1 MRSRSSGVNSVL
13 FALIAGAVL
22 LGTAAPAL
30 AAETANSEFVL
41 IRPDVVLEDD
51 LYAGAIKVS
60 IDGEIDG
67 DLIAF
72 AAEEIIIEGTVTGSV
87 FAVAPRVT
95 VNGSV
100 GGSLRVVA
108 TSLTVNGDIGRDI
121 VATAVNV
128 HLGTGST
135 VGGDVLVWAFDME
148 SLGQIGQDLEGSQRR
163 LSLAGEIGG
172 DVDVSVGGLTIVDD
186 LTVSGDLGYRSDADA
201 EGLDMADVGGTVV
214 HKTPLPANIRV
225 RALNLFGRFL
235 VVLFLTI
242 AALTTAWGWPNQT
255 IAAIEK
261 VKASPLRSWV
271 SGAVVLALPLFLM
284 ALTALLLAL
293 APASAS
299 FPLLVI
305 LGPLILAAAGLTF
318 ALSLVAG
325 VPAVGRLGGI
335 LFKKL
340 DVYGEILVGSAV
352 AGLIWMLPVI
362 GWLVPFVILPLGL
375 GAWLVSWR
383 LSEPTADA
391 DEVASTVQAD
401 PS

>member
-1 MRSRSSGVNSVL
+1 MRSRSRATL
-13 FALIAGAVL
+13 LALVTGAML
-22 LGTAAPAL
+22 LGVAAPAL
-30 AAETANSEFVL
+30 AAETANSEFVI
-41 IRPDVVLEDD
+41 IRPDDVLEDD

-60 IDGEIDG
+60 VDGEIDG

-72 AAEEIIIEGTVTGSV
+72 AGEEIIIEGTVTGSV

-108 TSLTVNGDIGRDI
+108 TSLTINGDIGRDV

-128 HLGTGST
+128 SLSNGST
-135 VGGDVLVWAFDME
+135 VEGDVLVWAFNME
-148 SLGQIGQDLEGSQRR
+148 SLGLVGQNLEGSQRR
-163 LSLAGEIGG
+163 LSLAGTVGG
-172 DVDVSVGGLTIVDD
+172 DVDVAVGR
-186 LTVSGDLGYRSDADA
+186 LTVVDTLTVNGDLGYRSDTEA
-201 EGLDMADVGGTVV
+201 EGLGQADVGGVVV
-214 HKTPLPANIRV
+214 HKTPLPPNIRV

-242 AALTTAWGWPNQT
+242 AALTTAWGWPSQT

-271 SGAVVLALPLFLM
+271 SGAVVMALPLFLM
-284 ALTALLLAL
+284 ALAALLVTL
-293 APASAS
+293 APTSAS

-305 LGPLILAAAGLTF
+305 LAPLILAAVGLVF

-325 VPAVGRLGGI
+325 VPVVGRLGG
-335 LFKKL
+335 LMLKKL
-340 DVYGEILVGSAV
+340 DVYGAILAGSVV
-352 AGLIWMLPVI
+352 AGVIWMLPVI

-375 GAWLVSWR
+375 GAWLVSRR
-383 LSEPTADA
+383 LGEPTADA
-391 DEVASTVQAD
+391 DEVVSTVQAD
-401 PS
+401 SS

>member
-1 MRSRSSGVNSVL
+1 MLSRSRSIVL
-13 FALIAGAVL
+13 ALVAGAVL

-41 IRPDVVLEDD
+41 IRPDDVLEDD

-72 AAEEIIIEGTVTGSV
+72 AGEEVIIEGTVTGSV

-108 TSLTVNGDIGRDI
+108 TTLTVNGDIGRDV
-121 VATAVNV
+121 VATAVNAR
-128 HLGTGST
+128 LGSKST
-135 VGGDVLVWAFDME
+135 VGGDVLVWALNME
-148 SLGQIGQDLEGSQRR
+148 SLGRIGHNLEGSQRR
-163 LSLAGEIGG
+163 LSLAGTVGG
-172 DVDVSVGGLTIVDD
+172 DVDVSVGRLTIVDD
-186 LTVSGDLGYRSDADA
+186 LTVNGDLGYRSDADA
-201 EGLDMADVGGTVV
+201 EGLDQADVGGAVV
-214 HKTPLPANIRV
+214 HKTPLPPNIRV

-255 IAAIEK
+255 TAAIES
-261 VKASPLRSWV
+261 VRVSPLRSWA
-271 SGAVVLALPLFLM
+271 SGAVIMALPLFLT
-284 ALTALLLAL
+284 ALAALLLTL

-305 LGPLILAAAGLTF
+305 LGPLILAAVGLVA

-325 VPAVGRLGGI
+325 IPAVGRLGR
-335 LFKKL
+335 LLSKNL
-340 DVYGEILVGSAV
+340 DVYGAILAGSV
-352 AGLIWMLPVI
+352 VTGIIWMLPVI
-362 GWLVPFVILPLGL
+362 GWLVPFVVLPLGL

-383 LSEPTADA
+383 SGEPTECAG
-391 DEVASTVQAD
+391 EVESTVQSD
-401 PS
+401 RS